1 MMNSENVFTYPPS
14 MCFFGSESLLIYG
27 NVQRFIENKKYSLKA
42 KVEDVIREIL
52 KRDLAIGSAKIEVE
66 ELAASPHCDVQSQLL
81 QEIKQKLFGRNAT
94 ARGSIYFGSRLVLL
108 FIVILLLFLTI

>member
-42 KVEDVIREIL
+42 KVEDAVRKSVQE
-52 KRDLAIGSAKIEVE
+52 DLHIGSADLKVE
-66 ELAASPHCDVQSQLL
+66 ESSSSPHSDIQASYCR
-81 QEIKQKLFGRNAT
+81 K
-94 ARGSIYFGSRLVLL
+94 
-108 FIVILLLFLTI
+108 

>member
-42 KVEDVIREIL
+42 KVEDAIR
-52 KRDLAIGSAKIEVE
+52 KAVQQDLHMGSADLKVD
-66 ELAASPHCDVQSQLL
+66 ELAATPHSDVQSQLL
-81 QEIKQKLFGRNAT
+81 QEIRQKLFGRNAT
-94 ARGSIYFGSRLVLL
+94 ARGSIMFVHDELWFFPNQIQLS
-108 FIVILLLFLTI
+108 